1 MLMSRKKS
9 IGIFGGSFDPP
20 HKGHVKITKI
30 CLKKMN
36 FEKIY
41 WVVTKQNPFKKKT
54 TFSLNER
61 MVKSRKA
68 VKKIKKIKVLFLDR
82 KVKSSRTINIVNYL
96 KKINKK
102 KKLYL
107 ILGSDN
113 LISFHKWTSWKKIV
127 KLTKLVVFSRKGY
140 VKKTKGSTVENFL
153 KKENIIYM
161 NNKFINV
168 SSSSIRRNYQKKY

>member
-1 MLMSRKKS
+1 MLISRKKS

-20 HKGHVKITKI
+20 HKGHIKISKI
-30 CLKKMN
+30 CLKKMK

-41 WVVTKQNPFKKKT
+41 WVVTKKNPFKKKP

-68 VKKIKKIKVLFLDR
+68 VKKIKKIKVLFLDDR
-82 KVKSSRTINIVNYL
+82 VKSSRTINIVNYL
-96 KKINKK
+96 KKKNKK

-113 LISFHKWTSWKKIV
+113 LISFHKWTSWRKIV
-127 KLTKLVVFSRKGY
+127 KLTKLVVFSRRGY
-140 VKKTKGSTVENFL
+140 DRKGSKSTVVKYYKKKITFIKNKPIIISSTKLRKARL
-153 KKENIIYM
+153 KY
-161 NNKFINV
+161 
-168 SSSSIRRNYQKKY
+168 